1 MNRAL
6 STALGLLL
14 LGVALGAVLRVGQV
28 TLLDGVPVGN
38 ATHAHSHTLY
48 FGWAGLA
55 LFTLFFERVGATGR
69 FARAVLGALA
79 VQGLLTFFVFYRFGY
94 ERPGV
99 VLAAA
104 TLFPFL
110 VALGVFFRAARGQRA
125 ADVQFLRAASVYV
138 LLAYASAVSRVVFKV
153 MHLDDPLLA
162 ALAVHL
168 FLGSFGAFFV
178 LGVMG
183 LMVRGLGERSA
194 PSPALALVLGLGAP
208 LLALP
213 SVLTVPGVAQS
224 ALGGLARVAA
234 LLLLAPAAAWVVWV
248 FRHSAGRPERWLWRS
263 AALAFCLSSLLLA
276 LVATGALGQLVL
288 HRHAVVLV
296 VHLQTLGV
304 VTAPLLLL
312 LELRLPRPSL
322 RALWLHQAGI
332 ATLLGGLGVATFA
345 AGPLGLWLAA
355 LGGLGVV
362 GAQAWTAARFWTRG
376 GAPRPC
382 LSEAS

>member
-6 STALGLLL
+6 ATALGLLL

-79 VQGLLTFFVFYRFGY
+79 VQGLLSFFVFYRFGY

-104 TLFPFL
+104 TTFPFL
-110 VALGVFFRAARGQRA
+110 AALGVFFHAARGQRD
-125 ADVQFLRAASVYV
+125 ADVQFLRAAAVYV
-138 LLAYASAVSRVVFKV
+138 GLAYVSAISRVVLEV
-153 MHLDDPLLA
+153 MHLDDPVLS

-168 FLGSFGAFFV
+168 FLGTFGAFFV

-183 LMVRGLGERSA
+183 LMVRALGARST
-194 PSPALALVLGLGAP
+194 PSPTLALVLGLGAP

-213 SVLTVPGVAQS
+213 AVLPVPFVAQT
-224 ALGGLARVAA
+224 AWGGLARLAA

-263 AALAFCLSSLLLA
+263 AALAFCGSSLLLA
-276 LVATGALGQLVL
+276 LVASGALGQLVL

-312 LELRLPRPSL
+312 LELRAPRPSW
-322 RALWLHQAGI
+322 RALWLHQAAIGV
-332 ATLLGGLGVATFA
+332 LLGGLGVATFA
-345 AGPLGLWLAA
+345 PGPFGLWLAA
-355 LGGLGVV
+355 VGGFGVV
-362 GAQAWTAARFWTRG
+362 SAQAWSAVRFWTQR

-382 LSEAS
+382 ASEA